1 MVAYADTSFFASL
14 YLRDTHLAAAR
25 TYLTAHRDAVA
36 FTGLQRYE
44 LRNAIRLAVFR
55 KMVTA
60 SAAKNALAEID
71 RDVMAGNLAETP
83 LSWTDVL
90 HTAEKV
96 GENHTARLGV
106 RALDLLHVAA
116 AVSLSAKA
124 FLTFDGRQHALAKA
138 AGLRVGP

>member
-25 TYLTAHRDAVA
+25 GHLTAHRAPVI
-36 FTGLQRYE
+36 FTGLHRYE

-55 KMVTA
+55 KMITA
-60 SAAKNALAEID
+60 ATARSTLAEID
-71 RDVMAGNLAETP
+71 RDVLAGNLAATP
-83 LSWTDVL
+83 LAWTDVL

-96 GENHTARLGV
+96 GESHTAKLGV

-116 AVSLSAKA
+116 ALSLGTKI
-124 FLTFDGRQHALAKA
+124 FLTFDDRQLALARA
-138 AGLRVGP
+138 VGLRVGP

>member
-14 YLRDTHLAAAR
+14 YLRDTHLTAAR
-25 TYLTAHRDAVA
+25 GYLTTHRVPLS
-36 FTGLQRYE
+36 FTGLHRFE

-60 SAAKNALAEID
+60 ATAQNALAEID
-71 RDVMAGNLAETP
+71 RDVLAGNLAETP
-83 LSWTDVL
+83 LSWTEVF

-116 AVSLSAKA
+116 ALSLGAKT
-124 FLTFDGRQHALAKA
+124 FLTFDERQLALAQA